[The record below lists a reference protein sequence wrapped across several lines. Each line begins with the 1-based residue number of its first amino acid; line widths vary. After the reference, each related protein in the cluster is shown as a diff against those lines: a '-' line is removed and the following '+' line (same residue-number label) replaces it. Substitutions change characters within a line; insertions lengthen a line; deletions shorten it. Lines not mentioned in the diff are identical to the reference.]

1 MATSTPYEE
10 YKILLIGDVRVGK
23 TSFLTRYTRNVVNR
37 NEPPTIGVDY
47 STKSIVLQDGNV
59 VKAKIWDT
67 AGSEKY
73 KAITTAHYR
82 KSLGALLFYDL
93 TDQVTFEHTQDWLNE
108 IHEHTEDD
116 IVIMLVGNKV
126 DLV

>member
-73 KAITTAHYR
+73 KAITTA
-82 KSLGALLFYDL
+82 
-93 TDQVTFEHTQDWLNE
+93 
-108 IHEHTEDD
+108 
-116 IVIMLVGNKV
+116 
-126 DLV
+126 